1 MGGYDF
7 PGSNSSI
14 DLHALTGW
22 IPERKALRDKD
33 SSSIFDLL
41 KTRMASGH
49 VLSTMATGDLSEEL
63 EEKSGLVP
71 GHAYALL
78 DLRSFNGLKFVKL
91 KNPWSERRWKGKY
104 SYRDLASWTPALKR
118 ALSYDP
124 ETNNKKDDGIF
135 WIEWSNMV
143 MFYDTC
149 YMSW

>member
-1 MGGYDF
+1 
-7 PGSNSSI
+7 
-14 DLHALTGW
+14 
-22 IPERKALRDKD
+22 
-33 SSSIFDLL
+33 
-41 KTRMASGH
+41 MATGH
-49 VLSTMATGDLSEEL
+49 VLATMATGELDDDL

-78 DLRSFNGLKFVKL
+78 DLRTHAGLKFVKL

-104 SYRDLASWTPALKR
+104 SYRDVASWTTELKK

-124 ETNNKKDDGIF
+124 DAKDDGIF